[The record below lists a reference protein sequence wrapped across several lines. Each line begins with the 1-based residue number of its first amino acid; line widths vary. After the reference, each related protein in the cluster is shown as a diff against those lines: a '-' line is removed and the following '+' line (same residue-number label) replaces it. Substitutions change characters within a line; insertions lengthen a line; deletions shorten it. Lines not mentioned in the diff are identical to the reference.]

1 MNKSENKISE
11 LEKEAQQASKKTS
24 EFRNKAELAKDTAQ
38 THLKRIIELITIANS
53 ELSKVLEVKEESVS
67 INNDLINN
75 STLAQESYAQLVKS
89 KESVDNLI
97 TQLETIFENHPELK
111 EELNSLEEDISKS
124 EEIITKINS
133 LYKNSLTKKQEIDQ
147 LHIDTNGYNEED
159 EETGEAHHIEG
170 LKDKLENSYATLIK
184 DLSDSKKDIEEL
196 NISSFSNYNSLKTDW
211 EAKYIILEKK
221 IESLLPNALT
231 AGLSSAYSTKKTA
244 EEIESRKLFI
254 RFFWGI
260 FGLILVSIIP
270 FIISYISFLD
280 GVGFEELV
288 FRLPR
293 VVLSVL
299 PLYVP
304 VLWYAY
310 SANKKMN
317 LSKRLIEEYT
327 HKEVLS
333 KTYEGLSKQI
343 NDIEDVDISS
353 ELKIKLLYNILEVSS
368 ENPGK
373 LISDYNKSDHPL
385 MDALEKSTKLS
396 RAVDKLENIP
406 GLGKLSKILDSKSKK
421 ILKEQADNIEDVLDS
436 VD

>member
-1 MNKSENKISE
+1 MSKSENKIAE

-24 EFRNKAELAKDTAQ
+24 EFRNKAETAKNTAQ
-38 THLKRIIELITIANS
+38 TYLKTIEQLITTANS
-53 ELSKVLEVKEESVS
+53 ELSRIQEVKEESVS
-67 INNDLINN
+67 INSDLKNK
-75 STLAQESYAQLVKS
+75 STLAQTSFGELIKS
-89 KESVDNLI
+89 KESVEALV
-97 TQLETIFENHPELK
+97 TQLETVFENHPELE
-111 EELNSLEEDISKS
+111 EELTNLEEGISKS

-147 LHIDTNGYNEED
+147 LYIDINGYDEED
-159 EETGEAHHIEG
+159 EETGKEYHIEG
-170 LKDKLENSYATLIK
+170 LKDKLENSYNTLIK
-184 DLSDSKKDIEEL
+184 DLSDSKEEIEEL
-196 NISSFSNYNSLKTDW
+196 ITTSVSNYNSLKKDW
-211 EAKYIILEKK
+211 EAKYITLEKK

-244 EEIESRKLFI
+244 EETESGKLTT
-254 RFFWGI
+254 RFNWGI
-260 FGLILVSIIP
+260 FGLILVSTIP
-270 FIISYISFLD
+270 FIISYKSFID

-288 FRLPR
+288 LRLPR
-293 VVLSVL
+293 VVLSIL

-304 VLWYAY
+304 VLWFAY

-343 NDIEDVDISS
+343 NDIEDEDISS

-421 ILKEQADNIEDVLDS
+421 ILKDQADTIEDVLDN
-436 VD
+436 VE